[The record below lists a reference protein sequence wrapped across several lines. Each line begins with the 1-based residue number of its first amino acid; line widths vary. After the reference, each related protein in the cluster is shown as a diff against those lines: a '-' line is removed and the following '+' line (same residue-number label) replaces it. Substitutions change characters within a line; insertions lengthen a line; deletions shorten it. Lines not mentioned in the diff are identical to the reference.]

1 MQPACVRPTFTSQA
15 PWPLLLQALWVC
27 FAAKGGCFSTA
38 ALLPG
43 ALTCFVV
50 YAGEPVQG
58 AGDESKHSDRLA
70 PLGDSGL
77 GKGMMR
83 RVVSLADIE
92 ADNDIDASQGLDDEM
107 MDVRAATC
115 GMQWAMACSS
125 PLERRVQAVLPI
137 MEADSAAQ
145 FATLYAQ
152 WCQRKLKPMKWFAWC
167 CVCVTIHPELLL
179 SHVFTLRRKQLEPL
193 A

>member
-1 MQPACVRPTFTSQA
+1 MH
-15 PWPLLLQALWVC
+15 
-27 FAAKGGCFSTA
+27 
-38 ALLPG
+38 
-43 ALTCFVV
+43 
-50 YAGEPVQG
+50 AGEPVQG

-115 GMQWAMACSS
+115 G
-125 PLERRVQAVLPI
+125 
-137 MEADSAAQ
+137 
-145 FATLYAQ
+145 
-152 WCQRKLKPMKWFAWC
+152 
-167 CVCVTIHPELLL
+167 
-179 SHVFTLRRKQLEPL
+179 
-193 A
+193 